1 MRHVIN
7 LARLT
12 VVLNT
17 HSHGLLCRTLFVAI
31 VLASVAS
38 AVGDDAPRLHSL
50 TTKVFCNCGCGEI
63 LSECSH
69 PECKTRVPLK
79 QEIALALQN
88 GKTDDEILG
97 EMEKKYGATILL
109 VPRFRGFNVLL
120 WIVPVGAGL
129 IALAIFFWRRW
140 SVQSEARSR

>member
-1 MRHVIN
+1 MRHIIS
-7 LARLT
+7 LARLP
-12 VVLNT
+12 VALNT
-17 HSHGLLCRTLFVAI
+17 SSHGSLCRTLFVAI

-50 TTKVFCNCGCGEI
+50 TRKVFCNCGCGEI

-69 PECKTRVPLK
+69 PECKTRGPLK

-88 GKTDDEILG
+88 GKADDEILG

-120 WIVPVGAGL
+120 WIVPVAAGL
-129 IALAIFFWRRW
+129 TALAIFVWRRW

>member
-1 MRHVIN
+1 MRQVIN
-7 LARLT
+7 LARLP
-12 VVLNT
+12 VALNT
-17 HSHGLLCRTLFVAI
+17 NSHGSLCRTLFVAI
-31 VLASVAS
+31 ALASVAS

-79 QEIALALQN
+79 QEIVFALRN
-88 GKTDDEILG
+88 GKADDEILG
-97 EMEKKYGATILL
+97 DMEKKYGATILV

-120 WIVPVGAGL
+120 WIVPVAAGL
-129 IALAIFFWRRW
+129 TALAIFVWRRW